1 MKVFNLP
8 TPKKNPEIIVVK
20 EYKSPNENS
29 PEWGQNMIK
38 NKTIQITNDLPSN
51 ALEGFTNSEIVKI

>member
-38 NKTIQITNDLPSN
+38 NKTIQIAND
-51 ALEGFTNSEIVKI
+51 